1 MYCIYLGK
9 AVQTV
14 NPPNSSVGTSQLDS
28 SLDFSSKT
36 ITLASNMKN
45 TPAFEAKLGSVQDIG
60 SSGVFTKIN
69 YDTETFDVGSN
80 YDTTNKRFLPTTAGK
95 YFVYFSLHL
104 YGDIGNTISDVRAT
118 IYKNGSEY
126 TLARTEW
133 VSTSIDFSGATMN
146 GFATMELNGSSD
158 YVEIYGFSQDV
169 DVGSTDI
176 SQTKSLFG
184 AYKLIGV

>member
-1 MYCIYLGK
+1 MAITK
-9 AVQTV
+9 IQ
-14 NPPNSSVGTSQLDS
+14 SE
-28 SLDFSSKT
+28 SLNLADDYSFTGT
-36 ITLASNMKN
+36 ITGAGGVN
-45 TPAFEAKLGSVQDIG
+45 TPAFEAKPSSITDIG

-69 YDTETFDVGSN
+69 YDTETFDIGSN

-95 YFVYFSLHL
+95 YFVYYSVHF

-126 TLARTEW
+126 GLARTSW
-133 VSTSIDFSGATMN
+133 VSTSIDFSGAMMN
-146 GFATMELNGSSD
+146 GFATIDLNGSSD

-176 SQTKSLFG
+176 SPNKSLFG
-184 AYKLIGV
+184 AYKIIE